1 MEKLLIY
8 RERFLKFIAARGRY
22 IQSGMRFLAGFIL
35 FYTMG
40 KLFDYTEFFSAPFF
54 MVMMGVISI
63 FIPIS
68 ALSLIFY
75 VVIFLQLAHVS
86 LEVALFFVLAVM
98 LYFLVYQRV
107 FPKTRLYL
115 MLAPVFFYFQL
126 PACIPIFAGMF
137 VGITGIPAILMGTFI
152 YYLAIMVSQAV
163 NQLETGAAHGKVYS
177 LIAARAIDN
186 KELILYFGIFCL
198 VVVLVTAIRKKGA
211 AHGWNLSILAG
222 GAAYVI
228 LLFVGGYF
236 ANNEVSIMSQIA
248 MVVASIVIALII
260 QFLYNVIDYTRE
272 ETFEFEDEEYYYYVR
287 AIPKVSV
294 EEEEFNVT
302 QITVP
307 AHRFSLKRKE
317 HKEQDKEEH
326 EKGEEI

>member
-54 MVMMGVISI
+54 LVMMGVISI
-63 FIPIS
+63 FMPTS

-126 PACIPIFAGMF
+126 PA
-137 VGITGIPAILMGTFI
+137 
-152 YYLAIMVSQAV
+152 
-163 NQLETGAAHGKVYS
+163 
-177 LIAARAIDN
+177 
-186 KELILYFGIFCL
+186 
-198 VVVLVTAIRKKGA
+198 
-211 AHGWNLSILAG
+211 
-222 GAAYVI
+222 
-228 LLFVGGYF
+228 
-236 ANNEVSIMSQIA
+236 
-248 MVVASIVIALII
+248 
-260 QFLYNVIDYTRE
+260 
-272 ETFEFEDEEYYYYVR
+272 
-287 AIPKVSV
+287 
-294 EEEEFNVT
+294 
-302 QITVP
+302 
-307 AHRFSLKRKE
+307 
-317 HKEQDKEEH
+317 
-326 EKGEEI
+326 

>member
-1 MEKLLIY
+1 
-8 RERFLKFIAARGRY
+8 
-22 IQSGMRFLAGFIL
+22 
-35 FYTMG
+35 
-40 KLFDYTEFFSAPFF
+40 
-54 MVMMGVISI
+54 
-63 FIPIS
+63 
-68 ALSLIFY
+68 
-75 VVIFLQLAHVS
+75 
-86 LEVALFFVLAVM
+86 
-98 LYFLVYQRV
+98 
-107 FPKTRLYL
+107 

-137 VGITGIPAILMGTFI
+137 VGIAGIPAILMGTFI

-163 NQLETGAAHGKVYS
+163 NQLETGVAHGKVYS
-177 LIAARAIDN
+177 LVAARAIDN

-260 QFLYNVIDYTRE
+260 QFLYNV
-272 ETFEFEDEEYYYYVR
+272 
-287 AIPKVSV
+287 K
-294 EEEEFNVT
+294 
-302 QITVP
+302 
-307 AHRFSLKRKE
+307 K
-317 HKEQDKEEH
+317 
-326 EKGEEI
+326 